1 MTQAV
6 YMAGLLAGS
15 LGFSVISDHFGRRIG
30 LFLSIACT
38 VRPGGTKLAAL
49 TVPLSTGQ
57 RTVAGDHNLRHN

>member
-15 LGFSVISDHFGRRIG
+15 LGFSIISDHFGRRIG

-38 VRPGGTKLAAL
+38 VRPGGTKHAPL
-49 TVPLSTGQ
+49 TVPSLPGH
-57 RTVAGDHNLRHN
+57 AL